1 MWPDFAPLA
10 TPCCGAK
17 EILRVPGLLKK
28 PIGAGT
34 NPPTNRFHCRCTL
47 RKRSGIM
54 SILDGL
60 LKQAVGAVDIQQ
72 IAERVGLPADKV
84 ESAVAAL
91 GAAHHEPT
99 DTVQTASG
107 QTGIEPGKLQEI
119 MQHLGGEEAL
129 GKIASLLGQSGGG
142 NPLGG
147 LSSFLRK

>member
-1 MWPDFAPLA
+1 LWRRVPL
-10 TPCCGAK
+10 
-17 EILRVPGLLKK
+17 LRVSGKAVRERNDSTDEV
-28 PIGAGT
+28 IFVIVVVHWTG
-34 NPPTNRFHCRCTL
+34 
-47 RKRSGIM
+47 RSGIM

-147 LSSFLRK
+147 LSSFLRE

>member
-1 MWPDFAPLA
+1 
-10 TPCCGAK
+10 
-17 EILRVPGLLKK
+17 
-28 PIGAGT
+28 
-34 NPPTNRFHCRCTL
+34 
-47 RKRSGIM
+47 M

-129 GKIASLLGQSGGG
+129 GKIASMLGQSGGS